1 MVDDLLNADNSR
13 ARHDVEQTES
23 IEGGEMVVK
32 LFDAMTAGS
41 TARLNLQLLEC
52 AVAGSDAAR
61 ASEQEAS
68 ARRKQHQCLYLRG
81 HSTVF
86 GAIISPQIVYAS
98 YCPHFGSISATRAAI
113 DADSNAVEAK
123 TKDAGKDSRGMPAR
137 GARGRR
143 ANNNSS
149 SGNNTNVSLS
159 ASTKK
164 RANQPVLSTVPSGAP
179 SVGGSSHSVG
189 SCSSVKGLDDNVET
203 NSATRPRTLHTT
215 GSGVAPVDFQLE
227 SHAALVIPRSW
238 QMFLR
243 MHRQQQQHDS
253 SKAGV
258 GTDGEQSTRLS
269 RSQTRSLVLDI
280 WIEFIKVDLLQ
291 LENASLGALAPFVCD
306 YFVGRYD
313 VPAAVGSWLESL
325 IAAMCAHHEDP
336 RVRFFAGACGVFS
349 SQLSP
354 TPTDPVAMPGVSF
367 DRPELDTVL
376 YYLHVLAHLFYGQM
390 KIFKRE
396 NHLTEGSDGGC
407 AIDVEVAQATAAII
421 FGFTLTRSAIDGLQ
435 RELAALPRVV
445 NASSSLPASTIDT
458 ASDGAGA
465 RRSTLIG
472 PTCGAIELDD
482 VMAIFIREWQKR
494 LEQIDEVR
502 PAWNLGGS
510 ACDVFLANLPALPA
524 IQAGVCDVRLGGR
537 PHRTG
542 RVHQDRDDRHWRS
555 RQCARVP
562 TRVR

>member
-1 MVDDLLNADNSR
+1 MYLTTRSHVGNLHAF
-13 ARHDVEQTES
+13 HDFEQTES

-52 AVAGSDAAR
+52 AVAGSDATR

-68 ARRKQHQCLYLRG
+68 ARRKQHQCLYLHG

-86 GAIISPQIVYAS
+86 SAIISPQIVYAS
-98 YCPHFGSISATRAAI
+98 YSPHFGSISTARGAAGGESSAI
-113 DADSNAVEAK
+113 EVK
-123 TKDAGKDSRGMPAR
+123 TKDGGKDSKGMPAR
-137 GARGRR
+137 GPRGRR
-143 ANNNSS
+143 ANNNSNS
-149 SGNNTNVSLS
+149 SNSNTNVSLS

-164 RANQPVLSTVPSGAP
+164 RANQPVLSAVPSGAAG
-179 SVGGSSHSVG
+179 VGGSSHSIS
-189 SCSSVKGLDDNVET
+189 SCSSVQETCDHSET
-203 NSATRPRTLHTT
+203 NSATRPRTLQKT
-215 GSGVAPVDFQLE
+215 GSDVASADSQLE
-227 SHAALVIPRSW
+227 AHAALVIPRSW
-238 QMFLR
+238 QMFMR

-258 GTDGEQSTRLS
+258 GADSEQSTRLS

-313 VPAAVGSWLESL
+313 VPATVGSWLESL

-349 SQLSP
+349 PLLSP
-354 TPTDPVAMPGVSF
+354 TPTDSIAMRGVSY
-367 DRPELDTVL
+367 DRPELDSVL

-407 AIDVEVAQATAAII
+407 PIDVEVAQATVAII
-421 FGFTLTRSAIDGLQ
+421 FGFTLTRAAIDGLQ
-435 RELAALPRVV
+435 RELATLPRVV
-445 NASSSLPASTIDT
+445 NASSSLLTSTEDIASE
-458 ASDGAGA
+458 GAGA
-465 RRSTLIG
+465 RRATLIG

-482 VMAIFIREWQKR
+482 VMAIFLREWQKR

-502 PAWNLGGS
+502 LALGWIYLR
-510 ACDVFLANLPALPA
+510 C
-524 IQAGVCDVRLGGR
+524 
-537 PHRTG
+537 
-542 RVHQDRDDRHWRS
+542 
-555 RQCARVP
+555 VP
-562 TRVR
+562 C